1 MVAVRR
7 PSAFTMRLHPSLA
20 PYVDGKL
27 GLVAHMP
34 SVSIVQS
41 PSMRENALVG
51 AVVRAAEVGAMFVG
65 SEVGAEVGAPVD

>member
-1 MVAVRR
+1 
-7 PSAFTMRLHPSLA
+7 MRLHPSFA

-27 GLVAHMP
+27 GLAAHMP

-51 AVVRAAEVGAMFVG
+51 AAVGVAVVGAILVG
-65 SEVGAEVGAPVD
+65 AEVGAEVGAPVD